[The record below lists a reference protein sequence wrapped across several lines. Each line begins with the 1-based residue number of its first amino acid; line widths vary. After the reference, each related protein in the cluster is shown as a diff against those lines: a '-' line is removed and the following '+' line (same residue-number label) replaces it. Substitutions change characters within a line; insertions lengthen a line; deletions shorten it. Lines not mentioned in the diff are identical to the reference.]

1 MIPDEVVERV
11 REAADAVAIIGEQ
24 VKLRRVG
31 SSFRGPCPFHQGKN
45 PNFAVNPRTGF
56 YHCFKCNESGDVF
69 TFVRKRMGLDF
80 VDAVKFVGARSGIDV
95 QDAPVRRE
103 GPDPREPLWEVIAAA
118 SEYFSRMLWDDPL
131 GATPREYLSARRVAR
146 ELADRFGLGFAPR
159 EGDAVRRHLTTLGFD
174 DARQLE
180 AGLLVRR
187 EEQGGELR
195 PRFRGRLMFPIYDVQ
210 GRAVGFGGRVI
221 GPGEPKYL
229 NSPESP
235 IFAKGRMLYGLN
247 WAKNAIRRDER
258 VLVVEGYFDVLR
270 CVAGGVESVVA
281 PLGTALTEEQSALI
295 TRYTKNVYLLYDS
308 DEAGLRA
315 TFRAG
320 DVLLTKGAAVQVV
333 TLPEGE
339 DPDTYVT
346 KHGAQGLEAQLASSV
361 DVFDR
366 KVQILERRGY
376 FADLRRKR
384 KALDRLLPTI
394 RAAAD
399 PITQDMYLGRAAD
412 AAGVSRELLV
422 REVAGDERPRRGR
435 PHPDGRTE
443 PPPGPSGPRIAPRR
457 ERRRPFTAGE
467 HLVERE
473 LVRALLHYRN
483 YIESIAERLGEASF
497 RDIRYRQIFGALVT
511 QGSDA
516 TVETLAGALDPA
528 ALEELQGLVA
538 ERGGLDDPGR
548 LIDGSVARL
557 QARPIRA
564 RLAEIDREYGLTED
578 EAEKSQLTRE
588 KERLR
593 VELRALGVAPWKAFR
608 PSRPE

>member
-1 MIPDEVVERV
+1 VIPDEVVERV

-80 VDAVKFVGARSGIDV
+80 VEAVKFVGARSGIEVRDV
-95 QDAPVRRE
+95 PLRRE
-103 GPDPREPLWEVIAAA
+103 GPDPREPFWEVIAAA
-118 SEYFSRMLWDDPL
+118 AEFFSTALWE
-131 GATPREYLSARRVAR
+131 GAAGEGARDYLATRRVSR
-146 ELADRFGLGFAPR
+146 EVAERFGLGVALR
-159 EGDAVRRHLTTLGFD
+159 EPEGLRAHLAALGFD
-174 DARQLE
+174 DNRQLE

-187 EEQGGELR
+187 DDQDGELR
-195 PRFRGRLMFPIYDVQ
+195 PRFRGRLMFPIYDAQ
-210 GRAVGFGGRVI
+210 GRAVGFGGRVL
-221 GPGEPKYL
+221 GHGEPKYL

-235 IFAKGRMLYGLN
+235 VFAKGRMLYGLN
-247 WAKNAIRRDER
+247 WAKHAIRRDDR

-270 CVAGGVESVVA
+270 CVAGGIESVVA
-281 PLGTALTEEQSALI
+281 PLGTALTDDQAALI

-308 DEAGLRA
+308 DDAGLRA

-320 DVLLTKGAAVQVV
+320 DALLAKGAAVQVV

-339 DPDTYVT
+339 DPDSFVA
-346 KHGAQGLEAQLASSV
+346 KHGAQGLEAQLALGV

-384 KALDRLLPTI
+384 KALDRLIPTI

-399 PITQDMYLGRAAD
+399 PITQDLYLGRAAD
-412 AAGVSRELLV
+412 AAGVSRELLI
-422 REVAGDERPRRGR
+422 REVAGNEPRRGQR
-435 PHPDGRTE
+435 GTWRG
-443 PPPGPSGPRIAPRR
+443 PPAAAAAAPPAARR
-457 ERRRPFTAGE
+457 ERRRPFSAGE
-467 HLVERE
+467 HLAERE

-483 YIESIAERLGEASF
+483 HVESIAERLGEASF
-497 RDIRYRQIFGALVT
+497 RDVRYRQIFGALVT
-511 QGSDA
+511 HGPDA
-516 TVETLAGALDPA
+516 TIEMLANALDPA
-528 ALEELQGLVA
+528 ALEELQALFA
-538 ERGGLDDPGR
+538 ERGGLEDPGR
-548 LIDGSVARL
+548 VIDGSVARL

-578 EAEKSQLTRE
+578 EAEKRRLTRE
-588 KERLR
+588 KDHLR
-593 VELRALGVAPWKAFR
+593 RELRALGISQWKSFR

>member
-11 REAADAVAIIGEQ
+11 RESADAVAIIGEQ

-80 VDAVKFVGARSGIDV
+80 VEAVKFVGARSGVEVRDV
-95 QDAPVRRE
+95 AARRD
-103 GPDPREPLWEVIAAA
+103 GPDPREPFWEVVAAAAEFFSRLLWEDA
-118 SEYFSRMLWDDPL
+118 S
-131 GATPREYLSARRVAR
+131 GAGARDYLETRRVPRDVA
-146 ELADRFGLGFAPR
+146 LRFGLGFAPR
-159 EGDAVRRHLTTLGFD
+159 EGEALRAHLGALGFD
-174 DARQLE
+174 DPRLLE

-187 EEQGGELR
+187 EEAGPELR
-195 PRFRGRLMFPIYDVQ
+195 PRFRGRLMFPIYDAQ
-210 GRAVGFGGRVI
+210 GRAVGFGGRVL
-221 GPGEPKYL
+221 GQGEPKYL

-235 IFAKGRMLYGLN
+235 VFAKGRMLYGLS
-247 WAKNAIRRDER
+247 WAKNAIRRDDR
-258 VLVVEGYFDVLR
+258 VLIVEGYFDALR
-270 CVAGGVESVVA
+270 CFAAGLEAVVA
-281 PLGTALTEEQSALI
+281 PLGTALTEDQAALVA
-295 TRYTKNVYLLYDS
+295 RYTRNVFLLYDS

-320 DVLLTKGAAVQVV
+320 DALLAKGAVVQVV
-333 TLPEGE
+333 TLPDGD
-339 DPDTYVT
+339 DPDSYVT
-346 KHGAQGLEAQLASSV
+346 KHGAAGLEAALASSI

-399 PITQDMYLGRAAD
+399 PITQDLYLGRAAD
-412 AAGVSRELLV
+412 AAGVSRDLLT
-422 REVAGDERPRRGR
+422 REIGGDDRQGARGPVLAPPAGPATT
-435 PHPDGRTE
+435 P
-443 PPPGPSGPRIAPRR
+443 APRR
-457 ERRRPFTAGE
+457 ERRRPFSAGE
-467 HLVERE
+467 HMAERE
-473 LVRALLHYRN
+473 LVRALLHYRP
-483 YIESIAERLGEASF
+483 YLESIAERLGESSF
-497 RDIRYRQIFGALVT
+497 RDVRYRQIFGALVT

-516 TVETLAGALDPA
+516 TIENLAGALDPA
-528 ALEELQGLVA
+528 ALEELELLLA
-538 ERGGLDDPGR
+538 DRGGLDEPERMINGC
-548 LIDGSVARL
+548 VARL

-578 EAEKSQLTRE
+578 GTEKSRLTRE
-588 KERLR
+588 KTRLR
-593 VELRALGVAPWKAFR
+593 LELRALGVSTWKGFR